1 MKDKA
6 RLGVIGAGWWV
17 AENHLPIL
25 EKRDDVELAAVCRLG
40 KEELERVKERFDFEF
55 ATEDYRE
62 MLDGAA
68 LDGVIVGSPHVLHYE
83 QAKAALQ
90 KGVHV
95 LIEKPMTTGAAEARE
110 LVELAD
116 QQQLQIVI
124 PYGWNFQPYTREARR
139 LVADG
144 AVGEIEHVVCQMA
157 SALRDLFSG
166 EAFQETE
173 GAFFRPAISTW
184 ADPEASGGY
193 GWGQLSHA
201 LGLLDRIVDLP
212 VDQVFAWMGE
222 SAAGVDLYD
231 AINVRLHGGATGVI
245 SGSATVPKHCG
256 FQIDLRIFGSEG
268 MLLFDIER
276 ERLEVRRYDGG
287 DTIVPMQPGDGDYAC
302 VEPVER
308 FADICLGR
316 EAENDAPGEVGMRA
330 VEVLDAAYRSARSG
344 RVEEV
349 RGGA

>member
-6 RLGVIGAGWWV
+6 RIGVIGAGWWV
-17 AENHLPIL
+17 VENHLPIL
-25 EKRDDVELAAVCRLG
+25 ERRDDVELAAVCRLG
-40 KEELERVKERFDFEF
+40 KEELERVRERFDFEY
-55 ATEDYRE
+55 ATEDYRKI
-62 MLDGAA
+62 LDGAT
-68 LDGVIVGSPHVLHYE
+68 LDGIIVGSPHVLHYE

-90 KGVHV
+90 KGAHV
-95 LIEKPMTTGAAEARE
+95 LIEKPMTTRAAEARE
-110 LVELAD
+110 LVELAG
-116 QQQLQIVI
+116 QKQLQIVI
-124 PYGWNFQPYTREARR
+124 PYGWNFRPYTREARR

-173 GAFFRPAISTW
+173 GAFFQPAISTW

-212 VDQVFAWMGE
+212 VDQVFAWMSE
-222 SAAGVDLYD
+222 SEAGVDLYD
-231 AINVRLHGGATGVI
+231 AINVRFQNGATGVV
-245 SGSATVPKHCG
+245 SGSATVPKHRG

-276 ERLEVRRYDGG
+276 ERLEVRRYDGE
-287 DTIVPMQPGDGDYAC
+287 DTIVPMQPGDGNYAC

-330 VEVLDAAYRSARSG
+330 VEVLDAAYRSARG
-344 RVEEV
+344 GGVEEV
-349 RGGA
+349 RVGA